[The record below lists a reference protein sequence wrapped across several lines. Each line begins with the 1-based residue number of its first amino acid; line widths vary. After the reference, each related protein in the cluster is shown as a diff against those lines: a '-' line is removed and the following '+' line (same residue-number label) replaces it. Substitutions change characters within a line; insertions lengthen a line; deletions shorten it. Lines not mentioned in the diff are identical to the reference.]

1 MGTGRREEKK
11 GKENERERRKGERG
25 QNQSQITRKPQKGLQ
40 NAKPAPN
47 RTKCK
52 KEKKKKKK
60 EKVFRISDCTTVA
73 LGDRCFRDDT
83 DVYPL

>member
-52 KEKKKKKK
+52 KEKKKKERKNQN
-60 EKVFRISDCTTVA
+60 VFRISDCTTMA
-73 LGDRCFRDDT
+73 MGT
-83 DVYPL
+83 DVLGTIQT